1 MKKNLI
7 LLLLNSICFFVVLM
21 GSIFDDSNK
30 WLNIVVCAIIF
41 VSILVQIIAI
51 KRENKK
57 WYRLL

>member
-57 WYRLL
+57 